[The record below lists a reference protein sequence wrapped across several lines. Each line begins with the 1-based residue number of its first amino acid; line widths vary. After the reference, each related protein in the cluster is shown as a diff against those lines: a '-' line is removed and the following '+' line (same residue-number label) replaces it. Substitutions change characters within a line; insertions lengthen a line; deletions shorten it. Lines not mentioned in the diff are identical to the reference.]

1 MTDDRE
7 RKAAAAKFK
16 KSERAT
22 EGANAMADYKA
33 EGEAERA
40 KTVRL
45 KAQRLAK
52 DATDKK
58 VVSDPPP
65 DDKEQTVVKRPKWL
79 SDSLATKDDN
89 QKKARQQTDQRMKH
103 QDAQRIGDSKV
114 TRDNPAGRMVLS
126 PDDPTAKAKGKAAR
140 VKK

>member
-1 MTDDRE
+1 MAVSSHPEDI
-7 RKAAAAKFK
+7 
-16 KSERAT
+16 
-22 EGANAMADYKA
+22 GA
-33 EGEAERA
+33 
-40 KTVRL
+40 
-45 KAQRLAK
+45 
-52 DATDKK
+52 
-58 VVSDPPP
+58 
-65 DDKEQTVVKRPKWL
+65 TVVKRPKWL
-79 SDSLATKDDN
+79 GDSLATKDDN

>member
-22 EGANAMADYKA
+22 EGAKAMADYKA

-52 DATDKK
+52 DAADKVAK
-58 VVSDPPP
+58 QGKPTKQAKPT
-65 DDKEQTVVKRPKWL
+65 KKRW
-79 SDSLATKDDN
+79 SAT
-89 QKKARQQTDQRMKH
+89 
-103 QDAQRIGDSKV
+103 
-114 TRDNPAGRMVLS
+114 
-126 PDDPTAKAKGKAAR
+126 
-140 VKK
+140 